1 MNYNIKINAEP
12 ANHIKVYEG
21 SFEVDDGVYFY
32 YVTDYNNGQIDV
44 DFMDEEAVDEV
55 LFDYEKKELAEKIKN
70 EFKRI

>member
-32 YVTDYNNGQIDV
+32 YVTDKNGQIDV

-55 LFDYEKKELAEKIKN
+55 LFDHEKKELVEKIKN